1 MIYMLCILFYLF
13 MLLLFGSWS
22 GRNGIFANMLLLI
35 MGFGVLFLMNTIGT
49 IILIVPIV
57 IMLWLWCYSGSDK
70 SKKKDEIKLSNNSI
84 KFKDDLY

>member
-1 MIYMLCILFYLF
+1 MTMFFLALFT
-13 MLLLFGSWS
+13 LLICGAWR
-22 GRNGIFANMLLLI
+22 GENGIFANMLLLM
-35 MGFGVLFLMNTIGT
+35 MGLGFSLLNDTIGT

-57 IMLWLWCYSGSDK
+57 IMLWLWCYSSSNK

>member
-22 GRNGIFANMLLLI
+22 GRNGIFANMFLLMTAL
-35 MGFGVLFLMNTIGT
+35 GVLFFIDKIGT

>member
-1 MIYMLCILFYLF
+1 
-13 MLLLFGSWS
+13 MLLLFGAW
-22 GRNGIFANMLLLI
+22 GGKNGIFANMLLLM
-35 MGFGVLFLMNTIGT
+35 MGLGLSLLNDTIGT

-84 KFKDDLY
+84 KFKEDLY